1 MKSQEL
7 KERIAILLDSEVTA
21 YSIEMDTGV
30 SRALISRYRNGENSI
45 ENMTIGV
52 ANKLEKYG
60 LKNGLYN

>member
-52 ANKLEKYG
+52 AKKLEKYG

>member
-7 KERIAILLDSEVTA
+7 KERIDILLDSEVTA